1 MEKQNKTMKIIILI
15 LLFGI
20 SFLSLRLIKNEN
32 IKPITVT
39 ITDTDTVTTTSI
51 KTVYV
56 PKIVYRSILTTSN
69 SLDDS
74 LYVRQEFNVLDSLY
88 TLNIKTISKDSILKM
103 DIENKYFE
111 KLITKTDTFKINT
124 TNTITNTIID
134 KSSTTYLGIDF
145 VKSKTLLGIGPIVT
159 LDFKRKFLINA
170 NIKYYN
176 NLGIMIGGG
185 IQVNIK
191 EIMK

>member
-69 SLDDS
+69 RLDDS